1 MSSNTTREILIAN
14 GLFSHLN
21 TTGLGVLNGSNA
33 EVWKMVTSN
42 SFRLGSVGHFPPAE
56 RYVYMDAASVGLSHK
71 GGAAAISDWQ
81 NALAEEGTIAFDE
94 QAEVECLDNLN
105 EATASLFN
113 ATPDDI
119 AVASSET
126 VLMQSLAWAVMPER
140 GSKIVATDITHPS
153 TIYPWMRVA
162 DHTGAEV
169 QWVRADQ
176 NLAIDPDKLEA
187 SIDDSTSVVC
197 LSHVEYGTGQQYDLK
212 RFANKAHKHGAI
224 LVVDATQ
231 SAGQIPTDSRTGVD
245 ALATST
251 YKWLCGPFG
260 TGMMYVSPTLQK
272 LNPGILGWRSHKD
285 MWDFQADRLELAN
298 SAKRY
303 EFGTM
308 AYGTAFG
315 ATESVRHLL
324 ETGVD
329 KIAQHNR
336 KMSDHLISGLK
347 ELGAEV
353 LGPSNGADRSATVA
367 ARFPNKNS
375 RDFAKTLK
383 EANVIASLRRDFIR
397 FSPHYYNNID
407 DIDHGLQAI
416 RTAL

>member
-1 MSSNTTREILIAN
+1 MSI
-14 GLFSHLN
+14 
-21 TTGLGVLNGSNA
+21 
-33 EVWKMVTSN
+33 SN
-42 SFRLGSVGHFPPAE
+42 SFRLGSPDVFPPAE
-56 RYVYMDAASVGLSHK
+56 RHVYLDAASVGLSHK
-71 GGAAAISDWQ
+71 GGAEAISAWQ

-105 EATASLFN
+105 EATARLFN
-113 ATPDDI
+113 ATVNDI

-126 VLMQSLAWAVMPER
+126 VLMQSLAWAVMPQSGTR
-140 GSKIVATDITHPS
+140 IIATDITHPS

-169 QWVRADQ
+169 HWVRSDESQ
-176 NLAIDPDKLEA
+176 TIDLDKLEDA
-187 SIDDSTSVVC
+187 IDDNTSVVC
-197 LSHVEYGTGQQYDLK
+197 LSQCEYGTGQQYDLK
-212 RFANKAHKHGAI
+212 RFADKAHAHGAI

-231 SAGQIPTDSRTGVD
+231 SAGQVPIDAASGVD
-245 ALATST
+245 AVATST

-260 TGMMYVSPTLQK
+260 TGVMYVSPELQK

-285 MWDFQADRLELAN
+285 MWDFQADRLELAD

-324 ETGVD
+324 ETGID
-329 KIAQHNR
+329 KIADHNR
-336 KMSDHLISGLK
+336 KVSKHLIAGLLD
-347 ELGAEV
+347 LGAEV
-353 LGPSNGADRSATVA
+353 LGPKGDVDRSATVA
-367 ARFPNKNS
+367 ARFPGKNS

-383 EANVIASLRRDFIR
+383 DANVIASLRRDFIR

-407 DIDHGLQAI
+407 DIDQGLVAI
-416 RTAL
+416 KAAL